1 VGGTG
6 VITVGQLLGMAAH
19 LEGKGVVTHD
29 AAGLAQKGG
38 ATWSHVLIGQQPQ
51 DILTTRVGLA
61 AADLII
67 GCDPIVT
74 AGKETAQRMRAGRTR
89 VALNAHG
96 TPTAAFVHQP
106 DWKDP
111 ASACTGALSQL
122 VGADSLGLLQ
132 AEQIATR
139 LLGDSLF
146 TNPVMLGYAWQRGW
160 IPLGEAALLRAM
172 ELNEVAVAANK
183 AAFLWGRLA
192 AHDPAAVD
200 SLLTPAQV
208 VQFQPRETLDGLLA
222 HRATHLAAYQNDAY
236 ARLYRDFVERVRS
249 AEAPLGKTQLTEA
262 VARGLFKL
270 MAYKDE
276 YEVAR
281 LHTDRAFLGRI
292 AGQFEGDFK
301 LHYHLAPPLL
311 AKTNDKGELR
321 KRPYGPWMG
330 TAFQVLA
337 RLKFLRGTAFD
348 PFGRSAERRGER
360 ALIEAYRA
368 SLEEVIAAL
377 DAGNHARAL
386 EIARLPE
393 QIRGF
398 GHVKERHLAKVRP
411 QWDALMAQWRAQR
424 TQPGQRRQA

>member
-1 VGGTG
+1 
-6 VITVGQLLGMAAH
+6 
-19 LEGKGVVTHD
+19 
-29 AAGLAQKGG
+29 
-38 ATWSHVLIGQQPQ
+38 
-51 DILTTRVGLA
+51 
-61 AADLII
+61 
-67 GCDPIVT
+67 
-74 AGKETAQRMRAGRTR
+74 
-89 VALNAHG
+89 
-96 TPTAAFVHQP
+96 
-106 DWKDP
+106 
-111 ASACTGALSQL
+111 
-122 VGADSLGLLQ
+122 
-132 AEQIATR
+132 
-139 LLGDSLF
+139 
-146 TNPVMLGYAWQRGW
+146 
-160 IPLGEAALLRAM
+160 M

-200 SLLTPAQV
+200 KLLTPAQV
-208 VQFQPRETLDGLLA
+208 VHFQPRETLDSLLV
-222 HRATHLAAYQNDAY
+222 HRATHLAAYQNEAY
-236 ARLYRDFVERVRS
+236 ALLYRDFVERVRA
-249 AEAPLGKTQLTEA
+249 AEAPLGKAQLTEA

-281 LHTDRAFLGRI
+281 LHTDRAFLGRV

-330 TAFQVLA
+330 VAFRVLA
-337 RLKFLRGTAFD
+337 RLKFLRGTDFD

-368 SLEEVIAAL
+368 SLEEVISAL

-424 TQPGQRRQA
+424 TQPGERRRA